1 MSKYEDEIREVLR
14 QCGVEI
20 DDDEVVEDSAVSMLH
35 SILVRDLGVD
45 AREVDNLLGALQ
57 HDTRALLALSRVLQS
72 LLKSLLQT

>member
-20 DDDEVVEDSAVSMLH
+20 DEDEATEDSAVSMLH

-45 AREVDNLLGALQ
+45 AKEVDNLLGALQ
-57 HDTRALLALSRVLQS
+57 HDKRALLALSRVLQS
-72 LLKSLLQT
+72 LLKGLLQM